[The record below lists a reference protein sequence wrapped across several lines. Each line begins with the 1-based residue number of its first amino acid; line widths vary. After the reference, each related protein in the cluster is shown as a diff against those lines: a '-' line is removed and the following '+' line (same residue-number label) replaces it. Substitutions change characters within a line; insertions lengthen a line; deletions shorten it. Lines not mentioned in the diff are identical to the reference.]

1 MPVITDIKTQIKN
14 QEKVSVYIDGKYTFA
29 LTIAQLADI
38 KEIRA
43 GKDISSSQVEE
54 YKKLSQLTKQYI
66 RLISLIYARPRS
78 EYELRT
84 KLRLKKLDKE
94 DIDELIL
101 KLQKEGYQDDL
112 KFATWWVTSRKNSRP
127 ISSLKLRSELAG
139 KGIKSNIAEQAIS
152 ENFNQEDEHQAL
164 LKLIAKKK
172 DRYET
177 EEKLLAFL
185 ASRGY
190 SYSSI
195 KSALKELSD
204 DNF

>member
-14 QEKVSVYIDGKYTFA
+14 QDKVSVYIDDKYTFA

-38 KEIRA
+38 KEVRT
-43 GKDISSSQVEE
+43 GKDISSSQIEE
-54 YKKLSQLTKQYI
+54 YKKLSQLTNQYI

-139 KGIKSNIAEQAIS
+139 KGIKSSTAEQAIS

-172 DRYET
+172 DHYET
-177 EEKLLAFL
+177 EEKLLSFL